1 MKPVW
6 KVVLYVA
13 EALLSAIKAVFGGF
27 LCFYIS
33 TEYPV

>member
-13 EALLSAIKAVFGGF
+13 KALLSAIESVFGGKDKG
-27 LCFYIS
+27 S
-33 TEYPV
+33 K

>member
-13 EALLSAIKAVFGGF
+13 EALFAAIKSVFGGKDKD
-27 LCFYIS
+27 
-33 TEYPV
+33 VK

>member
-13 EALLSAIKAVFGGF
+13 EALLSAIKSVFGGKNKDV
-27 LCFYIS
+27 
-33 TEYPV
+33 E

>member
-13 EALLSAIKAVFGGF
+13 EALLSAIKVVFG
-27 LCFYIS
+27 S
-33 TEYPV
+33 KDKDVK

>member
-13 EALLSAIKAVFGGF
+13 EALLVAIKSVFGGKDKD
-27 LCFYIS
+27 
-33 TEYPV
+33 VK

>member
-13 EALLSAIKAVFGGF
+13 EALLSAIKAVFGGNDKDN
-27 LCFYIS
+27 IS
-33 TEYPV
+33 K